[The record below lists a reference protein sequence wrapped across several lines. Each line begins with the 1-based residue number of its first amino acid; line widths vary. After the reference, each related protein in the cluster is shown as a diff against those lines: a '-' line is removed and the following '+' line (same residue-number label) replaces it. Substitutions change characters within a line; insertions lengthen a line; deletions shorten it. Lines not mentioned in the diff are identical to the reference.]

1 MDSGSNCIHEVRHA
15 GVRLRL
21 RFEGVLHR
29 WSSFSFFMGAG
40 SLAGLFS
47 IADTIV
53 ALCTIGFLG
62 KYCLGDRSV
71 LYKAHVVHN
80 VVDQK
85 EQDDL
90 NLARRHVQ
98 SQAATTLV
106 KLDQQQADELLG
118 IAEEESDESSDGFT

>member
-1 MDSGSNCIHEVRHA
+1 MDSGSNCIHEVRYA

-29 WSSFSFFMGAG
+29 WSSFSFFMGLG

-47 IADTIV
+47 IANTIV

-71 LYKAHVVHN
+71 LYKAHVVHH
-80 VVDQK
+80 VVDHE

-90 NLARRHVQ
+90 ELARRRIQ
-98 SQAATTLV
+98 SQAASTLV

-118 IAEEESDESSDGFT
+118 IAVESEESDGT